1 VAITDLQQFTNNR
14 VVPAS
19 MGTRHG
25 KGPVPMV
32 STELSPVLDDR
43 TFPPIIDGEVRKESP
58 AIDN

>member
-1 VAITDLQQFTNNR
+1 
-14 VVPAS
+14 
-19 MGTRHG
+19 
-25 KGPVPMV
+25 MV